1 MKAVAKAAAFLY
13 EGMWMV
19 RELCVSYSQNAVAGY
34 ANFLVSISLGVW
46 RILDGKLLVMI
57 QKTLAYVS
65 YRKNKFQRYDIQ
77 CDESKNLLCV
87 VFFERIF

>member
-34 ANFLVSISLGVW
+34 ANFLVSISLGDVAYSG
-46 RILDGKLLVMI
+46 RKTACNDTKNTCLCIL
-57 QKTLAYVS
+57 
-65 YRKNKFQRYDIQ
+65 
-77 CDESKNLLCV
+77 
-87 VFFERIF
+87 